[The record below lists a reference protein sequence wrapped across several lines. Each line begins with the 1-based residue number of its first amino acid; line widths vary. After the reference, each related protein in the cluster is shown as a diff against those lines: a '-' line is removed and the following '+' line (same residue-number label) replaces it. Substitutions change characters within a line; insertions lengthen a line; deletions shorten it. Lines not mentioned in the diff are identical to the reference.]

1 LLTPLPR
8 SEFAVTERY
17 AYLNHAAV
25 GVLPQRTRT
34 ALDTFVRAQAEGG
47 VMGVFPYENRM
58 PEYREAV
65 GRYIGASGAEVAIL
79 RNTGDGANAIAGG
92 LDWREGDEMLLC
104 DDEFPSNAVPWLAL
118 RDRGV
123 DVRLFATATSK
134 LTPDALRA
142 ALTPRTRLVAV
153 SWVAFHDGYMHDLA
167 GLAEVAHANGTLIVA
182 DVMQALG
189 GFPLDVRAAGL
200 DAAYAGG
207 AKWLLALQGVAFLW
221 MTAALRRSL
230 RLAAPGWR
238 SATDMWDFLNY
249 GQGYVDAGS
258 RFEGGTPNFI
268 GALSL
273 AESIAAIERAGPA
286 EIARHI
292 LSLTD
297 HLVDGLMRIGANVLT
312 RRGDAISSGI
322 VTFALPGHD
331 PVALGRAI
339 QHDEG
344 VVTTWRPN
352 GIRVAPHGYNTI
364 DEIDRLLDALARR
377 ISKGT
382 LA

>member
-1 LLTPLPR
+1 VSTPLPR

-25 GVLPQRTRT
+25 GVLPQRTKA
-34 ALDTFVRAQAEGG
+34 ALDTFVRAQADGG

-65 GRYIGASGAEVAIL
+65 GRFIGASGSDVAIL

-123 DVRLFATATSK
+123 NVRLFETRKSK

-189 GFPLDVRAAGL
+189 GFPLDVRDAGL

-207 AKWLLALQGVAFLW
+207 AKWLLSLQGVSFLW
-221 MTAALRRSL
+221 MTADLRRAL

-238 SATDMWDFLNY
+238 SAADMWDFLNY
-249 GQGYVDAGS
+249 DQGYVDAGS

-273 AESIAAIERAGPA
+273 AESIGEIERAGPA
-286 EIARHI
+286 AIARHI
-292 LSLTD
+292 LSLTE
-297 HLVDGLMRIGANVLT
+297 HLVDGLKRIGASVLT
-312 RRGDAISSGI
+312 QRGDGISSGI
-322 VTFALPGHD
+322 VTFAMPGHES
-331 PVALGRAI
+331 VALGRGI
-339 QHDEG
+339 QHDDG

-382 LA
+382 PA